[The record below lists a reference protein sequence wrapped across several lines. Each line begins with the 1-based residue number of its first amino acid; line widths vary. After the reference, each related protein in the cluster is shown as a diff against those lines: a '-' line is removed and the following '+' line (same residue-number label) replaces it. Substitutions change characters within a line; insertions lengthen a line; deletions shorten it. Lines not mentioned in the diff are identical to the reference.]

1 MTVTLTVLALTVAMF
16 VWGRIRSDVVALTAL
31 AVLLVSGILT
41 PTEALAGFA
50 SPIVI
55 MMAGLFVVGGAVLRT
70 GLARAVG
77 RKVLACFF

>member
-31 AVLLVSGILT
+31 AVLLVSGVLT
-41 PTEALAGFA
+41 PAEALAGCA

-55 MMAGLFVVGGAVLRT
+55 MMAG
-70 GLARAVG
+70 
-77 RKVLACFF
+77 